1 MANMMQDGLL
11 RRIAQVEFVC
21 VELNEYLD
29 THPQDHD
36 AKRDYF
42 CYSQKL
48 RMLMDEYEAQYGP
61 LKNFGH
67 SPTEAGC
74 WVCSKWPWEL

>member
-1 MANMMQDGLL
+1 METCRHGLL
-11 RRIAQVEFVC
+11 KRISECEFVC

-29 THPQDHD
+29 THPNDCK
-36 AKRDYF
+36 ARKDYYCF
-42 CYSQKL
+42 SRKL
-48 RMLMDEYEAQYGP
+48 EDLIKEYEAQFGP

-74 WVCSKWPWEL
+74 WICSKWPWQL

>member
-1 MANMMQDGLL
+1 MEQNRHALL
-11 RRIAQVEFVC
+11 KSISEFEFVC

-29 THPQDHD
+29 THPADKK
-36 AKRDYF
+36 ARADYV
-42 CYSQKL
+42 CYSKKL
-48 RMLMDEYEAQYGP
+48 ASLIKEYETAYGP

-74 WVCSKWPWEL
+74 WICSKWPWEL